1 MVRETKTKKLA
12 EIEATLAQTYDS
24 HVFSYHFQAVV
35 EYVCYSHLATGAS
48 LIGAAGHS
56 AQGPWIGICNICL
69 LYCTLYISFLL
80 STVRYL
86 LDNIIRWLCIS
97 NGLLCFNFNNQS
109 SYWLS
114 ITDFIINTYYIVVE
128 FTIKILIKFPN
139 CLSVCEL
146 HN

>member
-1 MVRETKTKKLA
+1 MV
-12 EIEATLAQTYDS
+12 EIEATLAQTKADQYYDC
-24 HVFSYHFQAVV
+24 HVYSYHPQAVV
-35 EYVCYSHLATGAS
+35 EYVCYSHLAPGAS
-48 LIGAAGHS
+48 LLVASGHS
-56 AQGPWIGICNICL
+56 AQGPWIGICNIFL

-97 NGLLCFNFNNQS
+97 NGPLCFNFNNQS

-114 ITDFIINTYYIVVE
+114 ITDFIINTYYFVVQ
-128 FTIKILIKFPN
+128 FIIKILIKFPN
-139 CLSVCEL
+139 YLSVCEL